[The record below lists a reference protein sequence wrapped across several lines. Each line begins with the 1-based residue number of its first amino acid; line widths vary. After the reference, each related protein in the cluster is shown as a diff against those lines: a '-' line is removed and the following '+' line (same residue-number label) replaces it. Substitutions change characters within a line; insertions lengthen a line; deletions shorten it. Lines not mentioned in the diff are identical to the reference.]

1 MKKVKVAQEMIEV
14 GRRIYQSGFVAAN
27 DGNISARIDEEHV
40 MITPSG
46 VSKGFMESSSMLLV
60 HLSSG
65 KIIEGEGRPST
76 ESAMHF
82 DIYRHRPDV
91 QAIVHAHPPTATG
104 FAVAGIP
111 LDSLALP
118 ELIVTMGTIP
128 LAPYGT
134 PGTDELPLTLRPFY
148 EEHDAILLANH
159 GAVTMGS
166 SLTEALFK
174 MESVEMCAKILF
186 TARMLGS
193 VRELPDEQVSKL
205 VDARSFYGLQG
216 AHPGKK
222 IIEQR
227 RNKGEKE

>member
-1 MKKVKVAQEMIEV
+1 MNKNKLAHEIVEA
-14 GRRIYQSGFVAAN
+14 GCRIYQSGFVAAN
-27 DGNISARIDEEHV
+27 DGNISVRIDTEHV
-40 MITPSG
+40 LITPSG
-46 VSKGFMESSSMLLV
+46 VSKGFMEADALLLV
-60 HLSSG
+60 NLTSG
-65 KIIEGEGRPST
+65 ETIEGQGRPST

-111 LDSLALP
+111 LDELALP

-128 LAPYGT
+128 LAPYAT
-134 PGTDELPLTLRPFY
+134 PGTEALPETLRPFY
-148 EEHDAILLANH
+148 KEHDAILLANH
-159 GAVTMGS
+159 GAVTMGQ

-186 TARMLGS
+186 TARMLGR
-193 VRELPDEQVSKL
+193 VQELSDEQVDRL
-205 VDARSFYGLQG
+205 VDARSFYGLKG

-227 RNKGEKE
+227 RNKEEKS